1 MQQALQQSRGVLVWW
16 SAISVVSVANVVAW
30 GFVARRQGRD
40 ELDGP
45 AARRERRL
53 QLVLS
58 ALFVAGCAFRS
69 FLPRAEGQRIVVVD
83 TWLSSVIISRA
94 VATVAELAL
103 VAQWTVYLGHWTRA
117 TRSAWAYALTRLFL
131 PAIAFAEVCSW
142 YTTLTTDFAGSV
154 IEESTWAVSS
164 TVMTLMMIVLWV
176 RRPEFRRFFIATAI
190 VLNTAYIMFMAN
202 VDVPMYRARVRAD
215 AASGKAFVTV
225 SEGFVDAARR
235 RVVTRRWVD
244 WKDEMPWMSL
254 YFSAG
259 VWLSLALVR
268 APRLDRRTPT

>member
-1 MQQALQQSRGVLVWW
+1 MQQTMQQSRGVLIWW
-16 SAISVVSVANVVAW
+16 SAISVVSVANIVAW
-30 GFVARRQGRD
+30 CLVARRQGRD
-40 ELDGP
+40 ELEGP

-69 FLPRAEGQRIVVVD
+69 FLPRAEGQRIVLVD

-117 TRSAWAYALTRLFL
+117 TRAPWAYALTRLFL

-142 YTTLTTDFAGSV
+142 YTTLTTNFAGSV

-176 RRPEFRRFFIATAI
+176 RRLEFRRLFIATAI
-190 VLNTAYIMFMAN
+190 VLNTAYIVFMAN

-225 SEGFVDAARR
+225 TEGFVDAARR
-235 RVVTRRWVD
+235 RVVTRQWVD

-259 VWLSLALVR
+259 VWISLALVR
-268 APRLDRRTPT
+268 APRLARRTST